1 MSYNLTKD
9 IYVGTETKPVPTI
22 SGKPTSGTVLP
33 YFRVGQS
40 ITMRC
45 DNISANK
52 LLWECVIP
60 GVGNKTYTNT
70 NAVTVK
76 PTTPGYVTVK
86 VINTEGCN
94 DDNYQ
99 NVNIQFKE
107 GFVIN
112 TNNPIGTGS
121 DIQGKVYRIAMVDDE
136 SPISS
141 TYSLEEQLHNN
152 ETEKIPYNDNFT
164 VEVWS
169 NSYGK
174 MAAYKFNTSDIV
186 IPTNGLSN
194 GIYYLKL
201 VIDGEIKDVAT
212 ITIR

>member
-1 MSYNLTKD
+1 M
-9 IYVGTETKPVPTI
+9 
-22 SGKPTSGTVLP
+22 
-33 YFRVGQS
+33 
-40 ITMRC
+40 
-45 DNISANK
+45 A
-52 LLWECVIP
+52 
-60 GVGNKTYTNT
+60 
-70 NAVTVK
+70 
-76 PTTPGYVTVK
+76 
-86 VINTEGCN
+86 
-94 DDNYQ
+94 
-99 NVNIQFKE
+99 IQFKE

-141 TYSLEEQLHNN
+141 TYSLEKQLHNN

-186 IPTNGLSN
+186 IPTNGFQWHILFEVGDRWGNKRCCYHNYQIIS
-194 GIYYLKL
+194 Y
-201 VIDGEIKDVAT
+201 
-212 ITIR
+212 